1 MQLISERY
9 KIDQALKPQ
18 ALNNTNV
25 TGAYFSM
32 AGFERALAV
41 LNVATLAATKTAKI
55 ELLEAH
61 DSDGTSAAA
70 ISGKAA
76 TITANTLVTEA
87 TVDLASVANTD
98 VVTINGLDFTKAAAT
113 DASAREFADA
123 AGLETCVEDEDYGV
137 PGVEASVNGNVVT
150 LAADPLGD
158 AVITVSKTENAGTI
172 TLATTEALAYVEL
185 ENFDVS
191 TNADTHIA
199 AKVTVTD
206 ASGNCTVSVAL
217 LRGKSRQAI
226 SQKVGASAA

>member
-9 KIDQALKPQ
+9 KIDQMLKPQ

-32 AGFERALAV
+32 AGYDRLLAI
-41 LNVATLAATKTAKI
+41 LNVASLAATKTAKI

-70 ISGKAA
+70 ISGAAA
-76 TITANTLVTEA
+76 TITANTLVTEM
-87 TVDLASVANTD
+87 TIDLSS
-98 VVTINGLDFTKAAAT
+98 AAAT
-113 DASAREFADA
+113 DYVVVNGITYTMAGSTTVASREFADDD
-123 AGLETCVEDEDYGV
+123 GLAECINDETYGV
-137 PGVEASVNGNVVT
+137 EGIEAAAATDVCT
-150 LAADPLGD
+150 LSADPLGG
-158 AVITVSKTENAGTI
+158 AVISCTKGEVAGTLV
-172 TLATTEALAYVEL
+172 LATSEALAYVEL
-185 ENFDVS
+185 ENFDLS
-191 TNADTHIA
+191 SNADTHVA

-226 SQKVGASAA
+226 TQKVGASA